1 MLFNINN
8 NPGCIYFNNFGIP
21 TIQRMARKSVFA
33 CLKLTVI
40 AVAALLSAGCQR
52 TPVVSLRTLLAEM
65 TDRESLSEFPDAVYQ
80 VKQFSSYD
88 RRTIHP
94 DSAGWFA
101 NNDYTHF
108 IREELTDGRQ
118 EFVMFE
124 DEGPG
129 AVVRWW
135 MTFAGEGA
143 HEGIVRIYID
153 GVQVPVIESQPLPLL
168 SGQLLAG
175 YPLSSSVSPLTDTL
189 RRGHNLYLPIP
200 YARSCKI
207 TYESDAVEITPERR
221 KPSIYY
227 NINYRKYTGRVK
239 VVPFSMDELEHSRL
253 LIEET
258 NRLLLSEPDE
268 RKHTSVSRISGI
280 LSEGDTLELLY
291 SGRNEAISMIS
302 VRLTARNQPQALR
315 SVVLMASFDDIQ
327 TVWVPVGEFF
337 GSGYKRTNSA
347 TFFSTADSTCYFESF
362 RVMPFRKDCK
372 IALVNFGQGGV
383 RAELSAYYQKK
394 KWTDNTMYFGASW
407 HEYHNIM
414 AAGAEVTGGTGR
426 HTDLSFIEIGGR
438 GVYAGDAVTVYN
450 TVDAWWGEG
459 DEKIFV
465 DGEEF
470 PSSIGTGTEDYYGY
484 AWCRPELF
492 SHPFIAQPSGDGN
505 FHPGQT
511 INLRYRCLDAI
522 PFQESISSNM
532 ELWHWVPAII
542 NYSLTTW
549 YYFLPP
555 VTINITPNPAVVRN
569 PVPRTKE
576 DLLPL
581 PKL

>member
-1 MLFNINN
+1 ML
-8 NPGCIYFNNFGIP
+8 
-21 TIQRMARKSVFA
+21 AAVVSVA
-33 CLKLTVI
+33 VI
-40 AVAALLSAGCQR
+40 TTKCQR
-52 TPVVSLRTLLAEM
+52 AEVVSLRTLLLEM
-65 TDRESLSEFPDAVYQ
+65 TDRAALSEFPGSVYQ
-80 VKQFSSYD
+80 VRQFSSYD
-88 RRTIHP
+88 RRSIHP

-108 IREELTDGRQ
+108 IREEIINGRR
-118 EFVMFE
+118 EYVMFE

-143 HEGIVRIYID
+143 HEGIIRVYID
-153 GVQVPVIESQPLPLL
+153 GNPEPVIESHPLPLL

-175 YPLSSSVSPLTDTL
+175 EPLSSSVSPETDTL
-189 RRGHNLYLPIP
+189 RRGHNLYIPIP
-200 YARSCKI
+200 YARGCMI
-207 TYESDAVEITPERR
+207 TYESDKIEITPERR
-221 KPSIYY
+221 RPSIYY
-227 NINYRKYTGRVK
+227 NINYRKYSGNVRV
-239 VVPFSMDELEHSRL
+239 VSFSNDELEHSRK

-258 NRLLLSEPDE
+258 NRLLLSEPGE
-268 RKHTSVSRISGI
+268 EKHTSVRRISGVI
-280 LSEGDTLELLY
+280 TQGDTMEIEY
-291 SGRNEAISMIS
+291 SGRNEAIARIG
-302 VRLTARNQPQALR
+302 VRITARNQAQALR
-315 SVVLMASFDDIQ
+315 SVVLVASFDGNT

-337 GSGYKRTNSA
+337 GSGYKETNST
-347 TFFSTADSTCYFESF
+347 TFFSKSDSSGYFESF
-362 RVMPFRKDCK
+362 WVMPFRKDSRL
-372 IALVNFGQGGV
+372 ALVNYGRRDV
-383 RAELSAYYQKK
+383 RAELSVTYQHHR
-394 KWTDNTMYFGASW
+394 WTGNTMYFGASW
-407 HEYHNIM
+407 HEYHNLM

-426 HTDLSFIEIGGR
+426 HTDLNFIEIEGR
-438 GVYAGDAVTVYN
+438 GIYAGDAITVFN

-484 AWCRPELF
+484 AWCRPEIF

-511 INLRYRCLDAI
+511 INLRYRSLDAI
-522 PFQESISSNM
+522 PFRSSISSNM

-542 NYSLTTW
+542 NYSLTTY
-549 YYFLPP
+549 YYFFTPAT
-555 VTINITPNPAVVRN
+555 VNIAPKPAAVRN

-581 PKL
+581 PSR